1 MGLRPLDSPSPSLA
15 RRVAETPKALRHR
28 DRIGTGACGAQCSRT
43 ERRRLIRGSEINRR
57 ERRAQPRAR
66 FEHRLKPTQHSG
78 GGLKGKFPDA
88 QVIKVSKSG
97 GGSSGPTT
105 TSAAGLVQQSKSD
118 EAVTAS
124 DKALQDLNKQ
134 TGDDYEKTIQHLPDT
149 IKTEGKPP
157 PKDNQPSGAGTG
169 ATVIK

>member
-1 MGLRPLDSPSPSLA
+1 MSEDKRHHIDSMLMRESLLDKDVQKS
-15 RRVAETPKALRHR
+15 
-28 DRIGTGACGAQCSRT
+28 T
-43 ERRRLIRGSEINRR
+43 EVPVFRML
-57 ERRAQPRAR
+57 
-66 FEHRLKPTQHSG
+66 
-78 GGLKGKFPDA
+78 PDA